1 MGDDTHTIMI
11 SLPGPFFGG
20 LNLHGLNIFEPVV
33 FDAFHRLMSAV
44 SLKLSMCAY
53 IYISYIIYH
62 ISHIHTYIYM
72 TISLTRGF
80 QNSISSNSHRAIA
93 PCYTS
98 GFTATV
104 SWLTELKWLRALAG
118 LNYPKGWES

>member
-1 MGDDTHTIMI
+1 MGDDTHAIMI

-33 FDAFHRLMSAV
+33 FNAFHRLMSAV

-62 ISHIHTYIYM
+62 ISFIIHIYIYITYIY
-72 TISLTRGF
+72 I
-80 QNSISSNSHRAIA
+80 
-93 PCYTS
+93 
-98 GFTATV
+98 
-104 SWLTELKWLRALAG
+104 
-118 LNYPKGWES
+118 